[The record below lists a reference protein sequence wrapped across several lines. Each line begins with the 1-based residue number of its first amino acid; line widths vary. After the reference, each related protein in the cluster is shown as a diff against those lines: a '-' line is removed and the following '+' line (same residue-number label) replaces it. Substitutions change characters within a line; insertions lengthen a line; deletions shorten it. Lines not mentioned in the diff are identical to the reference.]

1 MGKVLKQVKEN
12 ERKKRMQ
19 TDEFIEYLLWYIK
32 ATQETTREFVRA
44 QNDINEAFNAK
55 IKEIREQKKQEE
67 TSA

>member
-19 TDEFIEYLLWYIK
+19 TEEFIEYLLWYIK
-32 ATQETTREFVRA
+32 ATQKTTADFVRA

-55 IKEIREQKKQEE
+55 IKELKEQKQEE
-67 TSA
+67 QNA

>member
-32 ATQETTREFVRA
+32 ATQKTTADFVRA

-67 TSA
+67 SA

>member
-1 MGKVLKQVKEN
+1 
-12 ERKKRMQ
+12 MQ

-32 ATQETTREFVRA
+32 ATQKTTADFVRA

-67 TSA
+67 SA

>member
-19 TDEFIEYLLWYIK
+19 TEEFIEYLIWYIK
-32 ATQETTREFVRA
+32 ATQKTMADFVRA

-55 IKEIREQKKQEE
+55 IKELKEQKQEE
-67 TSA
+67 ARA